1 MQLSPEIFSP
11 FAMQRNLNK
20 SLLERLYRLYPA
32 DFPCKIMLCENYRS
46 HEAIIKYTS
55 DHFYEQR
62 LLASGRQT
70 AHAEW
75 YPLTLF
81 NTKGED
87 VQDENSTSFYN
98 DTEVYLG
105 FKLGFTWVS
114 RLLGF
119 QISNWVS
126 RRSTKSSRGSPSCRG
141 RGPSRGATATRTR
154 SGS

>member
-1 MQLSPEIFSP
+1 MMVQQNLILILLLWCSGAEAP
-11 FAMQRNLNK
+11 FK
-20 SLLERLYRLYPA
+20 ILLRW
-32 DFPCKIMLCENYRS
+32 NS
-46 HEAIIKYTS
+46 AIRYTS

-98 DTEVYLG
+98 DTEV
-105 FKLGFTWVS
+105 
-114 RLLGF
+114 
-119 QISNWVS
+119 SN
-126 RRSTKSSRGSPSCRG
+126 G
-141 RGPSRGATATRTR
+141 RECL
-154 SGS
+154 

>member
-1 MQLSPEIFSP
+1 MQ
-11 FAMQRNLNK
+11 
-20 SLLERLYRLYPA
+20 
-32 DFPCKIMLCENYRS
+32 
-46 HEAIIKYTS
+46 

-98 DTEVYLG
+98 DTEV
-105 FKLGFTWVS
+105 
-114 RLLGF
+114 R
-119 QISNWVS
+119 
-126 RRSTKSSRGSPSCRG
+126 
-141 RGPSRGATATRTR
+141 
-154 SGS
+154 